1 MKREE
6 IEARLRK
13 YLERDRKGVR
23 RELLKLLLDG
33 KKYTTAEIYQKLREK
48 GFDLNARGVSA
59 MVGLMSARLGILKME
74 LGEKNRYFLKPEYV
88 DLVKSILEEFHA
100 EKGSL

>member
-1 MKREE
+1 MKRDE

-13 YLERDRKGVR
+13 YLERDRRGIRK
-23 RELLKLLLDG
+23 ELLKLLLNG
-33 KKYTTAEIYQKLREK
+33 KKYTTLEIYEELRRR
-48 GFDLNARGVSA
+48 GFELNARGVSA

-88 DLVKSILEEFHA
+88 ELVKSVLEEFDRVC
-100 EKGSL
+100 

>member
-6 IEARLRK
+6 IEARLRR

-23 RELLKLLLDG
+23 KELLKLLLDG
-33 KKYTTAEIYQKLREK
+33 RKYTTTEIYEKLREK
-48 GFDLNARGVSA
+48 GFDLNIRGVSA

-74 LGEKNRYFLKPEYV
+74 IGDKNRYFIKPEYV
-88 DLVKSILEEFHA
+88 DLVESILREFDRVC
-100 EKGSL
+100 

>member
-13 YLERDRKGVR
+13 YLERDRRGVR
-23 RELLKLLLDG
+23 KELLRLLLNG
-33 KKYTTAEIYQKLREK
+33 KKYTTLEIYEELRRR
-48 GFDLNARGVSA
+48 GYDLNARGVSA

-74 LGEKNRYFLKPEYV
+74 LGEKNRYFLKPEYL
-88 DLVKSILEEFHA
+88 DLVKSILEEFDRVC
-100 EKGSL
+100 

>member
-13 YLERDRKGVR
+13 YLDRDKKGIRK
-23 RELLKLLLDG
+23 ELLKLLLDG
-33 KKYTTAEIYQKLREK
+33 KRYTTTELYERLKEK
-48 GFDLNARGVSA
+48 GFDLNIRGVSA

-74 LGEKNRYFLKPEYV
+74 LGEKNRYYLKPEYI
-88 DLVKSILEEFHA
+88 DLVKSVLEEFDRA
-100 EKGSL
+100 C